1 MTLEYYQ
8 HHADDFFNSTVNVD
22 MCSLYTPFLEHV
34 PKGGRRLD
42 AGCGSGR
49 DSKAFLQQGYRVE
62 AFDATAEMA
71 KLASQHTG
79 LSVKQMTFSDVDT
92 VNRYDGIWCCASL
105 LHVSAAELP
114 DAMAKLARALKPGG
128 IWYVSFKYGDGERVK
143 DGRRF
148 TDLNEQG
155 LNTLLAGLAGITLV
169 GHWITEDKRPDR
181 SEMWLNALLQKR
193 S

>member
-22 MCSLYTPFLEHV
+22 MRSLYTPFLERI
-34 PKGGRRLD
+34 PKGGRILD

-49 DSKAFLQQGYRVE
+49 DSKAFLQQGYQVE

-71 KLASQHTG
+71 KLASQQTG
-79 LSVKQMTFSDVDT
+79 LSVKQMTFSDVDA
-92 VNRYDGIWCCASL
+92 VNHYDGIWCCASL

-169 GHWITEDKRPDR
+169 GYWMTEDKRPDR

>member
-8 HHADDFFNSTVNVD
+8 HHADDFFSSTVNVD
-22 MCSLYTPFLEHV
+22 MDSLYTPFLERV
-34 PKGGRRLD
+34 PKGGWILD

-49 DSKAFLQQGYRVE
+49 DSKAFLQQGYQVE

-79 LSVKQMTFSDVDT
+79 FSVKQMTFSDVDA

-128 IWYVSFKYGDGERVK
+128 TWYVSFKYGDGERVK
-143 DGRRF
+143 DGRHF
-148 TDLNEQG
+148 TDLNEQR
-155 LNTLLAGLAGITLV
+155 LNAMLAGLADITLA

>member
-22 MCSLYTPFLEHV
+22 MRSLYTPFLERI
-34 PKGGRRLD
+34 PKGGRILD

-128 IWYVSFKYGDGERVK
+128 IWYVSFKYGDGERGK

>member
-22 MCSLYTPFLEHV
+22 MGSLYTPFLEHI
-34 PKGGRRLD
+34 PQGGLILD

-79 LSVKQMTFSDVDT
+79 LSVKQMTFSDVDA
-92 VNRYDGIWCCASL
+92 VNHYDGIWCCASL

-181 SEMWLNALLQKR
+181 SEMWLNALLQKP

>member
-22 MCSLYTPFLEHV
+22 MRSLYTPFLERI
-34 PKGGRRLD
+34 PKGGRILD

-49 DSKAFLQQGYRVE
+49 DSKAFLQQGYQVE

-79 LSVKQMTFSDVDT
+79 LSVKQMTFSDVDA

>member
-8 HHADDFFNSTVNVD
+8 HHADDFFSSTVNVD
-22 MCSLYTPFLEHV
+22 MGSLYTPFLEHV
-34 PKGGRRLD
+34 PKGGWILD

-49 DSKAFLQQGYRVE
+49 DSKAFLQQGYQVE

-79 LSVKQMTFSDVDT
+79 LSVKHMTFSDVDA

-105 LHVSAAELP
+105 LHVSATELP
-114 DAMAKLARALKPGG
+114 DTMAKLARALKSGG
-128 IWYVSFKYGDGERVK
+128 IWYISFKYGDGERVK
-143 DGRRF
+143 DGRHF

-155 LNTLLAGLAGITLV
+155 LSALLAGLAGIRLA

-181 SEMWLNALLQKR
+181 SEMWLNALLHKR

>member
-22 MCSLYTPFLEHV
+22 MRSLYTPFLERI
-34 PKGGRRLD
+34 PKGGRILD

-49 DSKAFLQQGYRVE
+49 DSKAFIQQGYRVE
-62 AFDATAEMA
+62 AFDATGEMA

-79 LSVKQMTFSDVDT
+79 LPVKQMTFSDVDA

-128 IWYVSFKYGDGERVK
+128 IWYVSFKHGDGERVK

-148 TDLNEQG
+148 TDLNEQR

-169 GHWITEDKRPDR
+169 GYWITEDKRPDR
-181 SEMWLNALLQKR
+181 SEMWLNVLLQKR

>member
-22 MCSLYTPFLEHV
+22 MGSLYTPFLEHI
-34 PKGGRRLD
+34 PQGGLILD

-49 DSKAFLQQGYRVE
+49 DSKAFLQQGYQVE

-79 LSVKQMTFSDVDT
+79 LSVKQMTFSDVDA

-114 DAMAKLARALKPGG
+114 DAMAKLALALKPGG

-143 DGRRF
+143 EGRRF

>member
-22 MCSLYTPFLEHV
+22 MRSLYTPFLERI
-34 PKGGRRLD
+34 PKGGRILD

-79 LSVKQMTFSDVDT
+79 LPVKQMTFSDVDA

>member
-8 HHADDFFNSTVNVD
+8 YHADDFFSSTVNVD
-22 MCSLYTPFLEHV
+22 MSSLYTPFLEHI
-34 PKGGRRLD
+34 PQGGWILD

-49 DSKAFLQQGYRVE
+49 DSKAFLQQGYQVE
-62 AFDATAEMA
+62 AFDATTEMA

-79 LSVKQMTFSDVDT
+79 LPVKQMTFSDVNT

-105 LHVSAAELP
+105 LHVSATELP
-114 DAMAKLARALKPGG
+114 DAMAKLAQALKPGG
-128 IWYVSFKYGDGERVK
+128 IWYVSFKYGDGERIK
-143 DGRRF
+143 DSRHF

-155 LNTLLAGLAGITLV
+155 LNALLAGLAGITLV
-169 GHWITEDKRPDR
+169 GHWITEDKRPGR

-193 S
+193 A

>member
-22 MCSLYTPFLEHV
+22 MRSLYTPFLERI
-34 PKGGRRLD
+34 PKGGRILD

-143 DGRRF
+143 EGRRF

-181 SEMWLNALLQKR
+181 SEMWLNALLQKP

>member
-22 MCSLYTPFLEHV
+22 MRSLYTPFLERI
-34 PKGGRRLD
+34 PKGGRILD

-92 VNRYDGIWCCASL
+92 VNRYNGIWCCASL

-155 LNTLLAGLAGITLV
+155 LNTLLAGLAGIALV

-181 SEMWLNALLQKR
+181 SEMWLNALLQKP

>member
-22 MCSLYTPFLEHV
+22 MRSLYTPFLERI
-34 PKGGRRLD
+34 PKGGRILD

-148 TDLNEQG
+148 TDLNEQR

>member
-1 MTLEYYQ
+1 
-8 HHADDFFNSTVNVD
+8 
-22 MCSLYTPFLEHV
+22 
-34 PKGGRRLD
+34 
-42 AGCGSGR
+42 
-49 DSKAFLQQGYRVE
+49 
-62 AFDATAEMA
+62 
-71 KLASQHTG
+71 
-79 LSVKQMTFSDVDT
+79 MTFSDVEA

-114 DAMAKLARALKPGG
+114 DAMAKLALALKPGG

-143 DGRRF
+143 EGRRF

>member
-22 MCSLYTPFLEHV
+22 MRSLYTPFLERI
-34 PKGGRRLD
+34 PKGGRILD

-62 AFDATAEMA
+62 AFDATGEMA

-79 LSVKQMTFSDVDT
+79 LPVKQMTFSDVDA

-128 IWYVSFKYGDGERVK
+128 IWYVSFKHGDGERVK

-148 TDLNEQG
+148 TDLNEQR

-169 GHWITEDKRPDR
+169 GYWITEDKRPDR
-181 SEMWLNALLQKR
+181 SEMWLNVLLQKR

>member
-22 MCSLYTPFLEHV
+22 MRSLYTPFLERI
-34 PKGGRRLD
+34 PKGGRILD

-62 AFDATAEMA
+62 AFDATGEMA
-71 KLASQHTG
+71 KLANQHTG
-79 LSVKQMTFSDVDT
+79 LPVKQMTFSDVDA

-128 IWYVSFKYGDGERVK
+128 IWYVSFKHGDGERVK

-148 TDLNEQG
+148 TDLNEQR

>member
-22 MCSLYTPFLEHV
+22 MRSLYTPFLERI
-34 PKGGRRLD
+34 PQGGLILD

>member
-8 HHADDFFNSTVNVD
+8 YHADDFFSSTVNVD
-22 MCSLYTPFLEHV
+22 MSSLHTPFLEHI
-34 PKGGRRLD
+34 PQGGWILD

-49 DSKAFLQQGYRVE
+49 DSKAFLQQGYQVE
-62 AFDATAEMA
+62 AFDATTEMA

-79 LSVKQMTFSDVDT
+79 LPVKQMTFSDVNT

-105 LHVSAAELP
+105 LHVSATELP
-114 DAMAKLARALKPGG
+114 DAMAKLAQALKPGG
-128 IWYVSFKYGDGERVK
+128 IWYVSFKYGDGERIK
-143 DGRRF
+143 DSRHF

-155 LNTLLAGLAGITLV
+155 LNALLAGLAGITLV
-169 GHWITEDKRPDR
+169 GHWITEDKRPGR

-193 S
+193 A

>member
-8 HHADDFFNSTVNVD
+8 HHADDFFSSTVNVD
-22 MCSLYTPFLEHV
+22 MGSLYTPFLEHV
-34 PKGGRRLD
+34 PKGGWILD

-49 DSKAFLQQGYRVE
+49 DSKAFLQQGYQVE

-79 LSVKQMTFSDVDT
+79 LSVKHMTFSDVDA

-105 LHVSAAELP
+105 LHVSATELP
-114 DAMAKLARALKPGG
+114 DTMAKLARALKSGG
-128 IWYVSFKYGDGERVK
+128 IWYISFKYGDGERVK
-143 DGRRF
+143 DGRHF

-155 LNTLLAGLAGITLV
+155 LGALLAGLAGIRLA

-181 SEMWLNALLQKR
+181 SEMWLNALLHKC